1 MARQPD
7 DLHSDPIVAAIERVL
22 KTEREGVEA
31 LKRSKVDAGRL
42 VTQARAEAAALTD
55 RAERCI
61 SRLHTDYLKKIE
73 REIERLAAADTN
85 KDAAAGAG
93 FDDATLAA
101 AARRV
106 AAKLTGEA

>member
-7 DLHSDPIVAAIERVL
+7 DHHSDPVVAAIERVL
-22 KTEREGVEA
+22 KSEREGVEA
-31 LKRSKVDAGRL
+31 LKRSKDEAGRL
-42 VTQARAEAAALTD
+42 LTQARTEAAALTD

-73 REIERLAAADTN
+73 REIERLAAAETDN
-85 KDAAAGAG
+85 DAAADTG
-93 FDDATLAA
+93 FDDATR